1 MRCSFTTASVW
12 HAAARIP
19 DNVRSVALPKT
30 SEPPAR
36 IQIQR
41 VEPQV
46 DCGRYPVKR
55 TVGDRVEVTARIFRD
70 GHDVLG
76 AAVRSKAPGASRWG
90 EASLE
95 PLVNDEWRGSFPV
108 DRPGVWQFRIE
119 AWVDRVASFQDELRR
134 KVAAGQEDL
143 AGELSEGAVLL
154 GKDGL
159 TIDEALAAPAGDR
172 SGKASSQ
179 VYCVDVDRELARFGS
194 WYELFPR
201 SWGGFDGVRALLPRV
216 RGARLRR
223 ALPAADPSDRPHEPQ
238 GPQQR
243 AEGAARRSRQPVGD
257 RQRARRPRRDRSG
270 ARHRQAVRAAR
281 QGREEA
287 RHRDRARLRHPVL
300 ARPSV
305 ADRAPGVVPPSPG
318 RDAEVRGEPAEA
330 LPGHLQRQLRLRGLA
345 RSVEGAARRRARLGR
360 ARRHR
365 LPRRQPAH
373 EAARVLG
380 VADRRGAR
388 RESRRDLPL
397 GGVHAADDDDDAREG
412 RLLAELHVLHVEEHA
427 LGAAGVHRPAA
438 RLVRVLPPERLREHA
453 GHPARVPA
461 ERRPA
466 RVRGAAH
473 ARRDALAVVRDLLRV
488 REPREHAGARR
499 AARSTGTRR
508 STR

>member
-1 MRCSFTTASVW
+1 M
-12 HAAARIP
+12 
-19 DNVRSVALPKT
+19 
-30 SEPPAR
+30 
-36 IQIQR
+36 
-41 VEPQV
+41 
-46 DCGRYPVKR
+46 
-55 TVGDRVEVTARIFRD
+55 
-70 GHDVLG
+70 
-76 AAVRSKAPGASRWG
+76 
-90 EASLE
+90 
-95 PLVNDEWRGSFPV
+95 
-108 DRPGVWQFRIE
+108 
-119 AWVDRVASFQDELRR
+119 
-134 KVAAGQEDL
+134 
-143 AGELSEGAVLL
+143 LL

-159 TIDEALAAPAGDR
+159 TLDEALAAPAGDR

-201 SWGGFDGVRALLPRV
+201 SWGGFDGVRALLPRFAELGFDV
-216 RGARLRR
+216 LYLPPIHPIGRTSRKGRNNALKARPDDPGSPWAIGSELGGHDAIDPGLGTVKQFERLVKDARKRGIEI
-223 ALPAADPSDRPHEPQ
+223 ALDFAD
-238 GPQQR
+238 
-243 AEGAARRSRQPVGD
+243 
-257 RQRARRPRRDRSG
+257 
-270 ARHRQAVRAAR
+270 
-281 QGREEA
+281 
-287 RHRDRARLRHPVL
+287 PVL
-300 ARPSV
+300 ARPPV

-412 RLLAELHVLHVEEHA
+412 GLLAELHVLHVEEHA
-427 LGAAGVHRPAA
+427 LGAAGVHGPAA
-438 RLVRVLPPERLREHA
+438 RLVRVLPAERLREHA

-461 ERRPA
+461 DRRPA

-473 ARRDALAVVRDLLRV
+473 ARRDALAVVRDLLRL
-488 REPREHAGARR
+488 REPRERRRCAR